1 MQIRSLGAPM
11 DKLQQIG
18 LGETLIAHW
27 KSLLSCE
34 CIPTAGKF
42 KPDASLKSVL
52 PHLLIL
58 EIIDGDVKLGL
69 IGPGHDGR
77 LEVNL
82 MGHSYLD
89 TIPPERRYATMMRV
103 QAMLQHKCGARI
115 EIEEEMEGGQL
126 GITYLTVVPYA
137 ADETHG
143 ACLVT
148 VVPPNTLS
156 DAGDTS
162 TTSSFLSK
170 PFKSF
175 EYLDLGFGTPP
186 ALAEKI
192 MGVEAPSPDL
202 QWPDLKSIV
211 E

>member
-1 MQIRSLGAPM
+1 M
-11 DKLQQIG
+11 DQHQQIG

-27 KSLLSCE
+27 QSLLTCD
-34 CIPTAGKF
+34 CIPTSGKF
-42 KPDASLKSVL
+42 KPDASLKAVL

-77 LEVNL
+77 LEVNP

-89 TIPPERRYATMMRV
+89 TIPPERRYATMMRI

-115 EIEEEMEGGQL
+115 EIEEEMEDGQL
-126 GITYLTVVPYA
+126 GTTYLTVVPYA
-137 ADETHG
+137 ADENHG
-143 ACLVT
+143 AYFVT

-156 DAGDTS
+156 DVGETA
-162 TTSSFLSK
+162 TTSSFLSR

-175 EYLDLGFGTPP
+175 DYLDLGFGTPP
-186 ALAEKI
+186 AFAEKI

-202 QWPDLKSIV
+202 QWPDLKSVIR
-211 E
+211 

>member
-1 MQIRSLGAPM
+1 M
-11 DKLQQIG
+11 DKDQQIE
-18 LGETLIAHW
+18 LGNVLVSHW
-27 KSLLSCE
+27 QSLLACG

-42 KPDASLKSVL
+42 KPEARLKPVL

-58 EIIDGDVKLGL
+58 EIVDGDVKLGL

-77 LEVNL
+77 LEINP
-82 MGHSYLD
+82 MGNSYLD

-115 EIEEEMEGGQL
+115 EIEEEMENGKL
-126 GITYLTVVPYA
+126 GTTYLTVVPYA

-143 ACLVT
+143 AYLVT
-148 VVPPNTLS
+148 VVPPNTEAGPD
-156 DAGDTS
+156 DA
-162 TTSSFLSK
+162 TTSSFFNR

-186 ALAEKI
+186 KMAEKL
-192 MGVEAPSPDL
+192 MGVDAPSPDL
-202 QWPDLKSIV
+202 QWPGLKPLAD
-211 E
+211 

>member
-1 MQIRSLGAPM
+1 M
-11 DKLQQIG
+11 DKHQQFE
-18 LGETLIAHW
+18 LGDALIAHW
-27 KSLLSCE
+27 QSLLTCE
-34 CIPTAGKF
+34 CIPAAGKF

-58 EIIDGDVKLGL
+58 EIVDGDVKLGL

-77 LEVNL
+77 LEVNP

-115 EIEEEMEGGQL
+115 EIEEEMEGGQI

-137 ADETHG
+137 ADDTHG
-143 ACLVT
+143 AYLVT

-156 DAGDTS
+156 DGDETA
-162 TTSSFLSK
+162 TTSSFLSR

-175 EYLDLGFGTPP
+175 DYLDLGFGTPP

-202 QWPDLKSIV
+202 QWPDLRSVV

>member
-1 MQIRSLGAPM
+1 M

-18 LGETLIAHW
+18 LGDALIAHW
-27 KSLLSCE
+27 KSLLTCD
-34 CIPTAGKF
+34 CIPAAGRF

-58 EIIDGDVKLGL
+58 EILDGDVKLGL

-77 LEVNL
+77 LEVNP

-89 TIPPERRYATMMRV
+89 TIPPERRYATMMRI
-103 QAMLQHKCGARI
+103 QTMLQHKCGARI
-115 EIEEEMEGGQL
+115 EIEEEMEGGRL

-137 ADETHG
+137 PDDSHG
-143 ACLVT
+143 AYLVT
-148 VVPPNTLS
+148 VVPPNTAS
-156 DAGDTS
+156 QSGDAA
-162 TTSSFLSK
+162 TTSSFLSR

-186 ALAEKI
+186 VLAEKI
-192 MGVEAPSPDL
+192 MGVETPAPDL
-202 QWPDLKSIV
+202 QWPGLKSVV